1 MTVTIG
7 RRELLVALGGAAV
20 AWPLTAHAQ
29 QTAMPVIGFL
39 NGASPGE
46 WAHLVAAFRRGLNEI
61 GYVEGQNVS
70 IDYRWADGHYDRL
83 PALAADLVR
92 RQVAV
97 IAASGGTASA
107 LAAKAA
113 TTTTPIVSL
122 GAGDPVSLGLVAS
135 LNRPGGNVT
144 GVYQLSAALGAKR
157 LGLAR
162 EMVATTATIG
172 VLLNPTNP
180 NADIQL
186 KDLQEAAR
194 VVGQQLHVMNA
205 NNERDVETAFAA
217 LAQSRTGALL
227 LGADPFFLGRRDKI
241 VEFAARHAIPTIYE
255 QREFSTAG
263 GLMSYG
269 TNLADA
275 YRQAGVYTGRV
286 LKGEKASDLPVVQSA
301 KFELVINLKT
311 AKALGLEIPPGVLAI
326 ADEVIE

>member
-301 KFELVINLKT
+301 KFERVINLKT